1 MDDELSVAQTLL
13 NQAPP
18 PPSPIRD
25 KVSVNASSNRKE
37 FKTSVVP
44 LNDHDNTGRPI
55 PPPRSLK
62 KSRSETQLK
71 QVQTE
76 VSGST
81 TSLEGP
87 EEIDMSHEHDDE
99 LHKAAEVKR
108 KAEAQR
114 MSQYIK
120 FEKASASDFK
130 DLDAL
135 LKELDDMYV
144 KKKRQDPSNN
154 HEAESVSNKLQ
165 PPPRKTVAQNVCSIL
180 LQLKF

>member
-25 KVSVNASSNRKE
+25 KGPVNTSNNRRE
-37 FKTSVVP
+37 FKTNIVP
-44 LNDHDNTGRPI
+44 LNDHDNSGRPI

-62 KSRSETQLK
+62 KSHSETQLK
-71 QVQTE
+71 AAQTE

-81 TSLEGP
+81 ASLEGP

-99 LHKAAEVKR
+99 SHKVAEAKR

-135 LKELDDMYV
+135 LKELDEMYV

-154 HEAESVSNKLQ
+154 HEAESVNNKLQ
-165 PPPRKTVAQNVCSIL
+165 PPPRNTVAQNVCSIL
-180 LQLKF
+180 LRLMF

>member
-1 MDDELSVAQTLL
+1 
-13 NQAPP
+13 
-18 PPSPIRD
+18 
-25 KVSVNASSNRKE
+25 
-37 FKTSVVP
+37 
-44 LNDHDNTGRPI
+44 
-55 PPPRSLK
+55 LK
-62 KSRSETQLK
+62 AA
-71 QVQTE
+71 QTE

-81 TSLEGP
+81 ASLEGP

-99 LHKAAEVKR
+99 SHKVAEAKR

-135 LKELDDMYV
+135 LKELDEMYV

-165 PPPRKTVAQNVCSIL
+165 PPPRNTVAQNVCSIL
-180 LQLKF
+180 LRLMF